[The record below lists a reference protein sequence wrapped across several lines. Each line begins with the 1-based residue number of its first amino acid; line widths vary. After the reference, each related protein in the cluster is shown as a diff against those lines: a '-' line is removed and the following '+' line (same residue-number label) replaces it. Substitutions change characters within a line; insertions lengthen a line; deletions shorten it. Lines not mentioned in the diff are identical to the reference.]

1 MDNDLELILGFTQE
15 ARDYLD
21 EVEPAL
27 IEISEASGSSGSDD
41 SELINGVFRLFH
53 SMKGSAGFL
62 QLNTVAA
69 VTHEAETLLDKIRK
83 GKAVLTLEITQL
95 LCRTLDFFRVM
106 LDSIEEN
113 GNDEGFDEPATAIK
127 NELIAAASDGG
138 HDQKV
143 TEKTTSPAAPV
154 NTETGSAGNPQ
165 PSPPSKGKKTIKRK
179 IVEIV
184 EIPKSE
190 PLMDIGSEMLGSFV
204 QEAVEQLDAAEQ
216 AMLTIENVSVNPE
229 VLNEAFRNIHSF
241 KGNCGF
247 MGFSDLEV
255 ISHRIETVLD
265 LMRENIVEP
274 EPAHLGVLLSMI
286 DVLREVVNG
295 LNDNP
300 KGSGTIESIE
310 VYLQIIND
318 IIPEEE
324 VEVDDD
330 GEVIQAAEAEPVVT
344 APVQTQR
351 EPSALVRDEVAP
363 DVIPEALEEEVYP
376 AAGVKTAAAPVV
388 NDVVPPKEIT
398 PVRSAAP
405 LAAGSVAAQ
414 NEKEIADRKST
425 DRARRSIRQDIRVDL
440 NKLDSLINLV
450 GELVIAESLVT
461 RNPAAEMIEEENY
474 LRAVHQLRRI
484 CDDLQDVAM
493 SVRMIPVSGTFRKM
507 IRLVHDLSHK
517 AQKKIK
523 LNIIGEETE
532 VDKTVI
538 EQIADPLVHIVRNSC
553 DHGVEVPA
561 DRVSVGKSD
570 TGTVTIE
577 ARHEG
582 GEVWIIITDDGRG
595 LNKEKILAKAIER
608 GLVKGDGSDLTDE
621 KIFKLVFEPG
631 FSTADKITDI
641 SGRGVGMDVVKKNI
655 EKLNGRIDVK
665 SVAGQGST
673 FILRIPLTLAIIDGM
688 LVRVGNTKYTIP
700 VLAIRETIKP
710 EMSMITYTPDGG
722 EILSLR
728 DEFIPVI
735 RLHELFNT
743 QSDSRELN
751 DGILVIAED
760 AGMPVAIFIDEIVGQ
775 QQTVIKGLS
784 DYIGKARGCSGCTIL
799 GDGSVSLILDLSTLV
814 TMAQDHMSERKK
826 V

>member
-1 MDNDLELILGFTQE
+1 MDNDLELIIGFTQE

-27 IEISEASGSSGSDD
+27 IEISEASSDTGGAD

-62 QLNTVAA
+62 QLNTVAQ

-113 GNDEGFDEPATAIK
+113 GNDEGFDEEANAIK
-127 NELIAAASDGG
+127 QELIAAS
-138 HDQKV
+138 
-143 TEKTTSPAAPV
+143 E
-154 NTETGSAGNPQ
+154 GSAGSVAAPKPAPKAATQDTTAAANNPE
-165 PSPPSKGKKTIKRK
+165 PEKAKSGKSTRIIRRK
-179 IVEIV
+179 VV
-184 EIPKSE
+184 EIPETVHHE
-190 PLMDIGSEMLGSFV
+190 PAMDIGPEMLTGFV
-204 QEAVEQLDAAEQ
+204 QEGAEQLDAAEHS
-216 AMLTIENVSVNPE
+216 LLSIDGSDEKRE
-229 VLNEAFRNIHSF
+229 FLNEAFRNIHSF

-247 MGFSDLEV
+247 MGFGDLET
-255 ISHRIETVLD
+255 ISHRMETVLD
-265 LMRENIVEP
+265 LMRDGIIDP
-274 EPAHLGVLLSMI
+274 ESGNTGVLLSMI

-295 LNDNP
+295 LSLDDATNGKVD
-300 KGSGTIESIE
+300 SIE
-310 VYLQIIND
+310 VYLELINEM
-318 IIPEEE
+318 IPEEE
-324 VEVDDD
+324 VEI
-330 GEVIQAAEAEPVVT
+330 EVSDAEETVVTKAAETTVDITPSAPAAEEEALSIT
-344 APVQTQR
+344 APVITST
-351 EPSALVRDEVAP
+351 EMPVA
-363 DVIPEALEEEVYP
+363 DSEMLA
-376 AAGVKTAAAPVV
+376 
-388 NDVVPPKEIT
+388 DKE
-398 PVRSAAP
+398 
-405 LAAGSVAAQ
+405 LAD
-414 NEKEIADRKST
+414 KKST
-425 DRARRSIRQDIRVDL
+425 ERARRAIRQDIRVDL

-450 GELVIAESLVT
+450 GELVIAESMVT

-474 LRAVHQLRRI
+474 YRAVHQLRRI

-553 DHGVEVPA
+553 DHGIEVP
-561 DRVSVGKSD
+561 DERLKTGKPD
-570 TGTVTIE
+570 TGNVTIE

-595 LNKEKILAKAIER
+595 LNKPKILAKAIER
-608 GLVKGDGSDLTDE
+608 GLVKGDGSELSDE

-665 SVAGQGST
+665 SAEGVGST
-673 FILRIPLTLAIIDGM
+673 FTLRIPLTLAIIDGM

-700 VLAIRETIKP
+700 VLSIRETLKP
-710 EMSMITYTPDGG
+710 ELNMITFTPEGS

-728 DEFIPVI
+728 DSFIPII
-735 RLHELFNT
+735 RLHELFGT
-743 QSDSRELN
+743 KADSQNLE
-751 DGILVIAED
+751 DGILVIVED
-760 AGMPVAIFIDEIVGQ
+760 SGVPIALFIDEIVGQ

-784 DYIGKARGCSGCTIL
+784 EYIGKARGCSGCTIL
-799 GDGSVSLILDLSTLV
+799 GDGSVSLILDLGTLV
-814 TMAQDHMSERKK
+814 TMAQDAIDAAEK
-826 V
+826 

>member
-1 MDNDLELILGFTQE
+1 MDNDLELIIGFTQE

-27 IEISEASGSSGSDD
+27 IEISEESNDSGCTD

-83 GKAVLTLEITQL
+83 GKAVLTVEITQL

-113 GNDEGFDEPATAIK
+113 GNDEGFDNEAEAVK
-127 NELIAAASDGG
+127 RELIAACGG
-138 HDQKV
+138 
-143 TEKTTSPAAPV
+143 KTGSPAAVAISTEPAGEQPPAQADTTPV
-154 NTETGSAGNPQ
+154 AE
-165 PSPPSKGKKTIKRK
+165 SPEKTKKTRKIRRK
-179 IVEIV
+179 IVELKPV
-184 EIPKSE
+184 VHSE
-190 PLMDIGSEMLGSFV
+190 PIMDIGPEMLTGFV
-204 QEAVEQLDAAEQ
+204 QEGAEQLDAAEH
-216 AMLTIENVSVNPE
+216 ALLSIDENEENKE
-229 VLNEAFRNIHSF
+229 FLNEAFRNIHSF

-247 MGFSDLEV
+247 MGFGDLET
-255 ISHRIETVLD
+255 ISHRMETVLD
-265 LMRENIVEP
+265 LMREGIILP
-274 EPAHLGVLLSMI
+274 ESGNTGVLLSMI
-286 DVLREVVNG
+286 DVLREVVNN
-295 LNDNP
+295 LSLEENS
-300 KGSGTIESIE
+300 SGGIESLEI
-310 VYLQIIND
+310 YLELINEM
-318 IIPEEE
+318 IPEEE
-324 VEVDDD
+324 VEEEIEDEEGADAGD
-330 GEVIQAAEAEPVVT
+330 KEVAEDEAK
-344 APVQTQR
+344 
-351 EPSALVRDEVAP
+351 EVAP
-363 DVIPEALEEEVYP
+363 AENVEPVADMVDSGAVSAALSAPVSAEPKPVPAAVSAAPASVVTPGSKPMPP
-376 AAGVKTAAAPVV
+376 AAGQT
-388 NDVVPPKEIT
+388 
-398 PVRSAAP
+398 
-405 LAAGSVAAQ
+405 
-414 NEKEIADRKST
+414 EKELADKKST
-425 DRARRSIRQDIRVDL
+425 ERARRAIRQDIRVDL

-450 GELVIAESLVT
+450 GELVIAESMVT
-461 RNPAAEMIEEENY
+461 RNPAAELIEDENY
-474 LRAVHQLRRI
+474 YRAVHQLRRI

-553 DHGVEVPA
+553 DHGIEVPSE
-561 DRVSVGKSD
+561 RINVGKNE
-570 TGTVTIE
+570 TGNVTIE

-595 LNKEKILAKAIER
+595 LNKPKILAKAIER
-608 GLVKGDGSDLTDE
+608 GLVKGDGSDLSDE

-655 EKLNGRIDVK
+655 EKLNGRIDVR
-665 SVAGQGST
+665 SSEGMGST

-700 VLAIRETIKP
+700 VLSIRETLKP
-710 EMSMITYTPDGG
+710 DRSMITYTPEGN

-728 DEFIPVI
+728 DSFIPVI
-735 RLHELFNT
+735 RLHELFGT
-743 QSDSRELN
+743 KADSTVLE
-751 DGILVIAED
+751 DGILVIVED
-760 AGMPVAIFIDEIVGQ
+760 SGVPIAMFIDEIVGQ

-784 DYIGKARGCSGCTIL
+784 EYIGKARGCSGCTIL
-799 GDGSVSLILDLSTLV
+799 GDGSVSLILDLGTLMA
-814 TMAQDHMSERKK
+814 MAQDTLGQLE
-826 V
+826 

>member
-83 GKAVLTLEITQL
+83 GKALLTLEITQL

-138 HDQKV
+138 HDQKM

-154 NTETGSAGNPQ
+154 NTETESAA
-165 PSPPSKGKKTIKRK
+165 SPPSKGKKTIKRK

-184 EIPKSE
+184 DIPKSE

-265 LMRENIVEP
+265 LMRGNIVEP
-274 EPAHLGVLLSMI
+274 EAAHLGVLLSMI

-330 GEVIQAAEAEPVVT
+330 GEVIQTAETEPVVT
-344 APVQTQR
+344 SPVQAQP
-351 EPSALVRDEVAP
+351 EPPELVSDEVAAV
-363 DVIPEALEEEVYP
+363 DIPEDIEEEVYL
-376 AAGVKTAAAPVV
+376 AADVETAAAAPVL
-388 NDVVPPKEIT
+388 NAVVPTQEVA
-398 PVRSAAP
+398 PVRPTTP

-414 NEKEIADRKST
+414 TEKEIADRKST

-561 DRVSVGKSD
+561 DRVSSGKSD

-673 FILRIPLTLAIIDGM
+673 FVLRIPLTLAIIDGM

-728 DEFIPVI
+728 DDFIPVI

-743 QSDSRELN
+743 SPDSKELN
-751 DGILVIAED
+751 EGILVIAED

-814 TMAQDHMSERKK
+814 TMAQDHMSELKT

>member
-1 MDNDLELILGFTQE
+1 MDNDLELIIGFTQE

-27 IEISEASGSSGSDD
+27 IEISEASSDTGDAD

-62 QLNTVAA
+62 QLNTVAQ

-83 GKAVLTLEITQL
+83 GKAVLTLDITQL

-113 GNDEGFDEPATAIK
+113 GNDEGFDEEANAIK
-127 NELIAAASDGG
+127 QDLIAASEGSTGNTSAP
-138 HDQKV
+138 KP
-143 TEKTTSPAAPV
+143 KPAANISPAAPEKPEE
-154 NTETGSAGNPQ
+154 N
-165 PSPPSKGKKTIKRK
+165 KGKSGKTTRVVRRK
-179 IVEIV
+179 IVEIPETV
-184 EIPKSE
+184 HHE
-190 PLMDIGSEMLGSFV
+190 PAMDIGPEMLTGFV
-204 QEAVEQLDAAEQ
+204 QEGAEQLDAAEHS
-216 AMLTIENVSVNPE
+216 LLSIDGSDEKSE
-229 VLNEAFRNIHSF
+229 FLNEAFRNIHSF

-247 MGFSDLEV
+247 MGFGDLET
-255 ISHRIETVLD
+255 ISHRMETVLD
-265 LMRENIVEP
+265 LMRDGIIEP
-274 EPAHLGVLLSMI
+274 ESGNTGVLLSMI

-295 LNDNP
+295 LNLDDVANG
-300 KGSGTIESIE
+300 KVDSID
-310 VYLQIIND
+310 VYLELINEM
-318 IIPEEE
+318 IPEEE
-324 VEVDDD
+324 VEI
-330 GEVIQAAEAEPVVT
+330 EV
-344 APVQTQR
+344 
-351 EPSALVRDEVAP
+351 SALDESAENTDTAIEVQPEPEMVNSADSTETQTVAAIVPPVAEVTRKPAP
-363 DVIPEALEEEVYP
+363 DSEML
-376 AAGVKTAAAPVV
+376 T
-388 NDVVPPKEIT
+388 
-398 PVRSAAP
+398 
-405 LAAGSVAAQ
+405 
-414 NEKEIADRKST
+414 EKELADKKST
-425 DRARRSIRQDIRVDL
+425 ERARRAIRQDIRVDL

-450 GELVIAESLVT
+450 GELVIAESMVT

-474 LRAVHQLRRI
+474 YRAVHQLRRI

-553 DHGVEVPA
+553 DHGIEVPEE
-561 DRVSVGKSD
+561 RLKVGKSD
-570 TGTVTIE
+570 TGNVTIE

-595 LNKEKILAKAIER
+595 LNKPKILAKAIER
-608 GLVKGDGSDLTDE
+608 GLVKGDGSDLSDE

-665 SVAGQGST
+665 SVEGVGST
-673 FILRIPLTLAIIDGM
+673 FTLRIPLTLAIIDGM

-700 VLAIRETIKP
+700 VLSIRETLKP
-710 EMSMITYTPDGG
+710 ELSMITFTPEGS

-728 DEFIPVI
+728 DSFIPI
-735 RLHELFNT
+735 FRLHELFDT
-743 QSDSRELN
+743 KADSKNLE
-751 DGILVIAED
+751 DGILVIVED
-760 AGMPVAIFIDEIVGQ
+760 SGVPIAIFIDEIVGQ

-784 DYIGKARGCSGCTIL
+784 EYIGKARGCSGCTIL
-799 GDGSVSLILDLSTLV
+799 GDGSVSLILDLGTLV
-814 TMAQDHMSERKK
+814 TMAQDAIDALEK
-826 V
+826 

>member
-27 IEISEASGSSGSDD
+27 IEISEESDSSGSSD

-62 QLNTVAA
+62 QLDTVAA

-83 GKAVLTLEITQL
+83 GKALLTVETTLL
-95 LCRTLDFFRVM
+95 LCKTLDFFRVM

-113 GNDEGFDEPATAIK
+113 GNDEGFDEQADLIK
-127 NELIAAASDGG
+127 NELITACNDGKASA
-138 HDQKV
+138 
-143 TEKTTSPAAPV
+143 PAQ
-154 NTETGSAGNPQ
+154 SANVKNDKKEVVKPK
-165 PSPPSKGKKTIKRK
+165 PKKTIMKK
-179 IVEIV
+179 VV
-184 EIPKSE
+184 DIPETKPSV
-190 PLMDIGSEMLGSFV
+190 PIMDISPEMLTGFV
-204 QEAVEQLDAAEQ
+204 QEGAEQLDASEHALLSIEDESANAEF
-216 AMLTIENVSVNPE
+216 
-229 VLNEAFRNIHSF
+229 LNEAFRNIHSF

-247 MGFSDLEV
+247 MGYGDLET

-265 LMRENIVEP
+265 LMRENIIAP
-274 EPAHLGVLLSMI
+274 ESGNLGVLLSMI
-286 DVLREVVNG
+286 DVLREVVGG
-295 LNDNP
+295 LSSAES
-300 KGSGTIESIE
+300 SGTVEAME
-310 VYLQIIND
+310 VYLEIINEM
-318 IIPEEE
+318 IPEEE
-324 VEVDDD
+324 VEVEEDES
-330 GEVIQAAEAEPVVT
+330 EVKEESVSIDSAEELSFNEGDKVVSSESEIVMNDTPSPVV
-344 APVQTQR
+344 AK
-351 EPSALVRDEVAP
+351 SA
-363 DVIPEALEEEVYP
+363 EEI
-376 AAGVKTAAAPVV
+376 
-388 NDVVPPKEIT
+388 VPPQRPQT
-398 PVRSAAP
+398 M
-405 LAAGSVAAQ
+405 
-414 NEKEIADRKST
+414 NEKEIADKKSAE
-425 DRARRSIRQDIRVDL
+425 RARRAIRQDIRVDL
-440 NKLDSLINLV
+440 GKLDSLINLV
-450 GELVIAESLVT
+450 GELVIAESMVT
-461 RNPAAEMIEEENY
+461 RNPASEMIEDENY
-474 LRAVHQLRRI
+474 YRAVHQLRRI

-553 DHGVEVPA
+553 DHGIDTPEE
-561 DRVSVGKSD
+561 RLKSGKPEM
-570 TGTVTIE
+570 GVVTIE

-595 LNKEKILAKAIER
+595 LNKDKILSKAIEK
-608 GLVKGDGSDLTDE
+608 GLVKGDGSDLSDE

-665 SVAGQGST
+665 SSLGAGST
-673 FILRIPLTLAIIDGM
+673 FTLRIPLTLAIIDGM

-700 VLAIRETIKP
+700 VLSIRETIKP
-710 EMSMITYTPDGG
+710 EMRMITFTPDGS

-728 DEFIPVI
+728 DGFIPVL

-743 QSDSRELN
+743 TPDSEKL
-751 DGILVIAED
+751 DEGILVIIED
-760 AGMPVAIFIDEIVGQ
+760 SGSLVALLIDEIVGQ

-784 DYIGKARGCSGCTIL
+784 EYIGKARGCSGCTIL
-799 GDGSVSLILDLSTLV
+799 GDGSVSLILDLGSLV
-814 TMAQDHMSERKK
+814 AMAEDKINQIQ
-826 V
+826 

>member
-1 MDNDLELILGFTQE
+1 MDNDLELIIGFTQE

-27 IEISEASGSSGSDD
+27 IEISEASSDTGDAD

-62 QLNTVAA
+62 QLNTVAQ

-83 GKAVLTLEITQL
+83 GKAVLTLDITQL

-113 GNDEGFDEPATAIK
+113 GNDEGFDEEANAIK
-127 NELIAAASDGG
+127 QDLIAASEGSTGNTSAS
-138 HDQKV
+138 KP
-143 TEKTTSPAAPV
+143 KPAANISPAAPEKPEE
-154 NTETGSAGNPQ
+154 N
-165 PSPPSKGKKTIKRK
+165 KGKSGKTTRVVRRK
-179 IVEIV
+179 IVEIPETV
-184 EIPKSE
+184 HHE
-190 PLMDIGSEMLGSFV
+190 PAMDIGPEMLTGFV
-204 QEAVEQLDAAEQ
+204 QEGAEQLDAAEHS
-216 AMLTIENVSVNPE
+216 LLSIDGSDEKSE
-229 VLNEAFRNIHSF
+229 FLNEAFRNIHSF

-247 MGFSDLEV
+247 MGFGDLET
-255 ISHRIETVLD
+255 ISHRMETVLD
-265 LMRENIVEP
+265 LMRDGIIEP
-274 EPAHLGVLLSMI
+274 ESGNTGVLLSMI

-295 LNDNP
+295 LNLDDVANG
-300 KGSGTIESIE
+300 KVDSID
-310 VYLQIIND
+310 VYLELINEM
-318 IIPEEE
+318 IPEEE
-324 VEVDDD
+324 VEI
-330 GEVIQAAEAEPVVT
+330 EV
-344 APVQTQR
+344 
-351 EPSALVRDEVAP
+351 SALDDSAENTDTAIDVQPEPEMVNSADSTETQTVAAIVQPVAEVTRKPAP
-363 DVIPEALEEEVYP
+363 DSEML
-376 AAGVKTAAAPVV
+376 T
-388 NDVVPPKEIT
+388 
-398 PVRSAAP
+398 
-405 LAAGSVAAQ
+405 
-414 NEKEIADRKST
+414 EKELADKKST
-425 DRARRSIRQDIRVDL
+425 ERARRAIRQDIRVDL

-450 GELVIAESLVT
+450 GELVIAESMVT

-474 LRAVHQLRRI
+474 YRAVHQLRRI

-553 DHGVEVPA
+553 DHGIEVPEE
-561 DRVSVGKSD
+561 RLKVGKSD
-570 TGTVTIE
+570 TGNVTIE

-595 LNKEKILAKAIER
+595 LNKPKILAKAIER
-608 GLVKGDGSDLTDE
+608 GLVKGDGSDLSDE

-665 SVAGQGST
+665 SVEGVGST
-673 FILRIPLTLAIIDGM
+673 FTLRIPLTLAIIDGM

-700 VLAIRETIKP
+700 VLSIRETLKP
-710 EMSMITYTPDGG
+710 ELSMITFTPEGS

-728 DEFIPVI
+728 DSFIPI
-735 RLHELFNT
+735 FRLHELFDT
-743 QSDSRELN
+743 KADSKNLE
-751 DGILVIAED
+751 DGILVIVED
-760 AGMPVAIFIDEIVGQ
+760 SGVPIAIFIDEIVGQ

-784 DYIGKARGCSGCTIL
+784 EYIGKARGCSGCTIL
-799 GDGSVSLILDLSTLV
+799 GDGSVSLILDLGTLV
-814 TMAQDHMSERKK
+814 TMAQDAIDALEK
-826 V
+826 